1 MTGSLRT
8 DSPGRSQPGG
18 PTVPRVDTTDP
29 ALLPDAPEYGRAMP
43 AFSANLLVR
52 DPRLSAG
59 WYGDVLGALVRH
71 ADATFAALELPVVL
85 AGVPGRVPLML
96 HADSTYR
103 SHAWA
108 GELADGVRRGLGAE
122 LRLLGV
128 DPDAVAAAAQDQGSP
143 VLADAAD
150 KPHGWRECVVEDPDG
165 YAWAVGVPI

>member
-1 MTGSLRT
+1 
-8 DSPGRSQPGG
+8 
-18 PTVPRVDTTDP
+18 
-29 ALLPDAPEYGRAMP
+29 MP

-59 WYGDVLGALVRH
+59 WYRDVLRAVVRH

-85 AGVPGRVPLML
+85 AGAPGLVPLML
-96 HADSTYR
+96 HADSTY
-103 SHAWA
+103 SAHAWA
-108 GELADGVRRGLGAE
+108 GALADGVRRGLGAE

-128 DPDAVAAAAQDQGSP
+128 DPDGVAASAHDQGSP
-143 VLADAAD
+143 VLAEAAD